1 MESIAVEALKTPWTF
16 FLTQHINEETL
27 RKYQQELQS
36 AKDAARA
43 MKMYLTNLQK
53 TGLAVQ
59 PGTEVIA
66 RDGYNMTTAQLQE
79 LQSLVDDERNVSAA
93 VSAARRAVSN
103 KGRGRGRARGSGTT
117 SAVQSENVNS
127 TVAPLHQSETRAGQV
142 NMMTGKRNSN
152 GARGRGDTRSRGG
165 NRSKGTTESLL
176 SSDPKRKR
184 CGIQLCEDYC
194 DEASRSIICNECAIE
209 NRHLRF
215 CSIHVP
221 HISHSGQLG
230 FIDHRD
236 DDNGVP
242 SVGIITPISAPAS
255 SSTITIDTAAASS
268 INTASK
274 LAIIP
279 EASNKVTAAVTM
291 DSSTNK
297 EPSVLLVPKNISS
310 DQQPDASS
318 SIVSS
323 SSAVLSKDV
332 SSDWTDSTDIAEQTS
347 LSSAVDNNYN
357 LQQKKVLRLFSEGF
371 QTSQRTN
378 ISPEL
383 KIIGALDHSC
393 YKEYLSVIAT
403 HYKLTFVEIPS
414 VSALGKKDIR
424 AQYLNDVIQAY
435 KNTISSS
442 SSSSS
447 SST

>member
-1 MESIAVEALKTPWTF
+1 MYLESIAVEALKTPWTF

-36 AKDAARA
+36 AKDAARE

-59 PGTEVIA
+59 PGTEFIA
-66 RDGYNMTTAQLQE
+66 RDGYSMTTAQLQE

-127 TVAPLHQSETRAGQV
+127 TVAPLVGQV
-142 NMMTGKRNSN
+142 DMMTGKRNSI

-209 NRHLRF
+209 NKHLRF

-242 SVGIITPISAPAS
+242 SVGIITPISAPVP
-255 SSTITIDTAAASS
+255 STITIDTAPASS

-274 LAIIP
+274 LAIS
-279 EASNKVTAAVTM
+279 EASNKVTAVVTM

-332 SSDWTDSTDIAEQTS
+332 SSERTDSTDIAEQT
-347 LSSAVDNNYN
+347 
-357 LQQKKVLRLFSEGF
+357 VL
-371 QTSQRTN
+371 
-378 ISPEL
+378 
-383 KIIGALDHSC
+383 
-393 YKEYLSVIAT
+393 
-403 HYKLTFVEIPS
+403 
-414 VSALGKKDIR
+414 
-424 AQYLNDVIQAY
+424 
-435 KNTISSS
+435 
-442 SSSSS
+442 
-447 SST
+447 

>member
-16 FLTQHINEETL
+16 FLTQHIDEETL
-27 RKYQQELQS
+27 LKYQQELQS

-66 RDGYNMTTAQLQE
+66 RDGYSMTTAQLQE

-93 VSAARRAVSN
+93 VSAARRAASN
-103 KGRGRGRARGSGTT
+103 KGRGRGRGRDRGSSTT

-127 TVAPLHQSETRAGQV
+127 TVAPSHQSDTGVGQV
-142 NMMTGKRNSN
+142 DMTTGKRNSIK
-152 GARGRGDTRSRGG
+152 ARGRGDTRSRGG
-165 NRSKGTTESLL
+165 NRGKGTTESS

-194 DEASRSIICNECAIE
+194 DEASRSIICNDCAIE

-230 FIDHRD
+230 FIDYRD
-236 DDNGVP
+236 DDN
-242 SVGIITPISAPAS
+242 ITPISAPVS
-255 SSTITIDTAAASS
+255 M
-268 INTASK
+268 
-274 LAIIP
+274 LVIP
-279 EASNKVTAAVTM
+279 PETSNKVTEAVTI
-291 DSSTNK
+291 DSSIN
-297 EPSVLLVPKNISS
+297 EESSVILVQKGVSS
-310 DQQPDASS
+310 DQPDASS
-318 SIVSS
+318 LFVSP
-323 SSAVLSKDV
+323 SSAVLNGVV
-332 SSDWTDSTDIAEQTS
+332 SLERTDSTNIEEQTS
-347 LSSAVDNNYN
+347 LSGAVDNNYN

-403 HYKLTFVEIPS
+403 HYKLTSVEIPS

-424 AQYLNDVIQAY
+424 AQYLNDVIQSY
-435 KNTISSS
+435 KNTISSR
-442 SSSSS
+442 SS